1 MAKKNIATFLGTGKG
16 LNILGDHCFAYSG
29 EKVAN
34 TSATN
39 FLKFTTG
46 NYYTVANVQFN
57 YPRDN
62 NEDATYEILMNGTV
76 IQKWVSTGS
85 LNPHQP
91 QNVVPIVIPHHTEV
105 IVRATVLTTGR
116 YQVVSI
122 TGRVYDA

>member
-16 LNILGDHCFAYSG
+16 LSILGDHCFAYSG

>member
-29 EKVAN
+29 EQVAN